1 MKNKKRKTGEEIKEN
16 KKKIKQTKVCYLPFV
31 DSFSDGIQLDPSKN
45 LTTAELLAQNNSGE
59 KLPEKSSDAIAGP
72 STTLSPLPPTASIS
86 ELRAKL
92 QKRLQTFR
100 SRRGAG
106 DGEETHDGASVSSRD
121 ALEEERRR
129 KRGEMRD
136 RRRNERKEERRKERE
151 GKAEKKEKKVAQQ
164 GPDDVRAKTAK
175 TQLIVPQLK
184 NTNND
189 EDISFPAIS
198 LPSKQSD
205 KSGTHLKRISNPSQ
219 ALAHLEKHKA
229 KLAAMPDDKRA
240 EIEEKERWAKA
251 EERAKGGK
259 VADQEKVLKNAVKRK
274 EKTKAKS
281 SKEWYVYISLTL
293 LSLLLADRFD
303 TGLNESASL
312 RSQTQSPSKS
322 VTTTLPSVQRIGG
335 TSVRGVARIRARIR
349 ARGKAPRR
357 DDRGLRGRNERLYYT
372 ARHIPPSNLLFSMY
386 LHIYNHNFLCSEFRP
401 FYSPS

>member
-1 MKNKKRKTGEEIKEN
+1 M
-16 KKKIKQTKVCYLPFV
+16 LPSPFV
-31 DSFSDGIQLDPSKN
+31 ASLPDGIQLDPSKN
-45 LTTAELLAQNNSGE
+45 LTTAEILAQNNNGE
-59 KLPEKSSDAIAGP
+59 KSSEGFSDAIAGP
-72 STTLSPLPPTASIS
+72 STNLTPLPPTASIS

-92 QKRLQTFR
+92 QQRLQTFR

-106 DGEETHDGASVSSRD
+106 DGEETNDGASVSSRD

-151 GKAEKKEKKVAQQ
+151 GKAEKKEKKAAQQ
-164 GPDDVRAKTAK
+164 GPDDVKAKTAK
-175 TQLIVPQLK
+175 TQLIVPQPK
-184 NTNND
+184 NTTND

-219 ALAHLEKHKA
+219 ALAHLEKHRA
-229 KLAAMPDDKRA
+229 KLAAMPEDKRA
-240 EIEEKERWAKA
+240 EIEERERWAKA

-281 SKEWYVYISLTL
+281 SKEWYVYISFAF
-293 LSLLLADRFD
+293 LSLPLTDKFD

-312 RSQTQSPSKS
+312 KNQTLSPSRS
-322 VTTTLPSVQRIGG
+322 VMTTLSSVQRRGG
-335 TSVRGVARIRARIR
+335 TSVRGVTRIRE
-349 ARGKAPRR
+349 RGRVPRR
-357 DDRGLRGRNERLYYT
+357 GDPDLRGRRGRSERLYCT
-372 ARHIPPSNLLFSMY
+372 LDISGLFALVMY
-386 LHIYNHNFLCSEFRP
+386 LHIYNYTCLCSG
-401 FYSPS
+401 S

>member
-1 MKNKKRKTGEEIKEN
+1 MTTASQPLPDISESLERHNAAFTTLLSLIPAQYYIAVDPEVADNKWMKNKKRKTGEEIKEN
-16 KKKIKQTKVCYLPFV
+16 KKKIKQTK
-31 DSFSDGIQLDPSKN
+31 LDPSKN

-59 KLPEKSSDAIAGP
+59 KLLEESSDAIAGP
-72 STTLSPLPPTASIS
+72 STTLTPLPPTASIS

-92 QKRLQTFR
+92 QQRLQTFR

-151 GKAEKKEKKVAQQ
+151 GKAEKKEKKAAQQ

-229 KLAAMPDDKRA
+229 KLAAMPEDKRA

-281 SKEWYVYISLTL
+281 SKEWAERKRELEKSNAISIKKRNDNI
-293 LSLLLADRFD
+293 AKRAEDRRNKRQGGGKD
-303 TGLNESASL
+303 KGKGKG
-312 RSQTQSPSKS
+312 SKKGR
-322 VTTTLPSVQRIGG
+322 PGFE
-335 TSVRGVARIRARIR
+335 
-349 ARGKAPRR
+349 GKK
-357 DDRGLRGRNERLYYT
+357 
-372 ARHIPPSNLLFSMY
+372 
-386 LHIYNHNFLCSEFRP
+386 
-401 FYSPS
+401 